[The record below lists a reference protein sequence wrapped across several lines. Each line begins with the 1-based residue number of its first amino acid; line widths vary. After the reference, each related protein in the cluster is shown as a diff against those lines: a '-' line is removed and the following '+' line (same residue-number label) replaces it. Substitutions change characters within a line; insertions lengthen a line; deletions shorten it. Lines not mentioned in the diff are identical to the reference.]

1 MSRKILLSEY
11 FSLEVILV
19 PEYCFHV
26 IKSFSD
32 KATEKL
38 FLGQALNKKQR
49 KAFGVLNCE
58 KAAERLFLL
67 DSANEKAL
75 LTAPTLR
82 YHKLHGS
89 DRYSIDADSRKSK
102 WRITFSWENDEM
114 ADVRLVTIED
124 TH

>member
-1 MSRKILLSEY
+1 M
-11 FSLEVILV
+11 
-19 PEYCFHV
+19 
-26 IKSFSD
+26 IKSFAD
-32 KATEKL
+32 KATKKL
-38 FLGQALNKKQR
+38 FLGEALNQKER
-49 KAFGVLNCE
+49 RAFGAMNGE

-67 DSANEKAL
+67 DSSDERAL
-75 LTAPTLR
+75 LTAPALH